1 MTCLSSG
8 NATAPGQA
16 AAAAFGQTYR
26 MLLIRRLLLLMALAL
41 LTAGSFLTDLLTGP
55 SGLDA
60 GAALAGL
67 FSPQTLSVTER
78 IILWDIRL
86 PVALMA
92 LAVGGC
98 LGLAGAETQTALNNP
113 LASPYTLGISW
124 AATLGA
130 TLTIVFDLAIP
141 GLGPALTL
149 PLLAFVF
156 AAGAGLLILLLSHS
170 FGSNTETIIL
180 FGIALLFSCSALIS
194 LLQFVADAEDVQES
208 VLWSLG
214 SLTRASWESVCSV
227 FATLILVCGFAMR
240 GVWRMTVL
248 RGGEEHASSI
258 GLSVHRLRLGALMR
272 ASLATAIAVSV
283 VGAIGFVGLVAPH
296 ITRMLVGEDHRFYLP
311 GAAIVGA
318 ALLSAASILSKLIVP
333 GVVIPVG
340 IVTALVGIPV
350 FVTLIVLQR
359 RGR

>member
-1 MTCLSSG
+1 MSPVPYSDTLPVDDAG
-8 NATAPGQA
+8 AFRQRVQA
-16 AAAAFGQTYR
+16 VR
-26 MLLIRRLLLLMALAL
+26 MRRIVLLAGLAL
-41 LTAGSFLTDLLTGP
+41 LACGSFVADLLTGP
-55 SGLDA
+55 SSLEA
-60 GAALAGL
+60 TKALAGL
-67 FSPQTLSVTER
+67 FFPDGLSVSER

-92 LAVGGC
+92 LAVGGS

-124 AATLGA
+124 AAILGA
-130 TLTIVFDLAIP
+130 TLAIVFDLALP
-141 GLGPALTL
+141 GLGLALTL
-149 PLLAFVF
+149 PLMAFLF
-156 AAGAGLLILLLSHS
+156 AAVAGLLILALAHR

-214 SLTRASWESVCSV
+214 SLTRATWESVAAVS
-227 FATLILVCGFAMR
+227 ATLLLVFTLAMR
-240 GVWRMTVL
+240 RVWQMTVL
-248 RGGEEHASSI
+248 RGGEEHARSI
-258 GLSVHRLRLGALMR
+258 GLSVHRLRLGTLMR
-272 ASLATAIAVSV
+272 AALASAMAVAF

-296 ITRMLVGEDHRFYLP
+296 ITRMLLGEDHRFYLP
-311 GAAIVGA
+311 GAVIVGA
-318 ALLSAASILSKLIVP
+318 ALLSLASIASKLIVP
-333 GVVIPVG
+333 GIVIPVG

-359 RGR
+359 RAR